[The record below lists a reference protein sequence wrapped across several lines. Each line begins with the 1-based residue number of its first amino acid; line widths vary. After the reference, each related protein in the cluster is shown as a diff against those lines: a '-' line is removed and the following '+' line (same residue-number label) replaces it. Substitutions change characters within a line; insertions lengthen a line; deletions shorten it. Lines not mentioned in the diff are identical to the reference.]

1 VDKVLIFAVLKQW
14 LLQQRETEAGF
25 VYIISFSDELMR
37 QWAEVRGLTGA
48 VTCHAVPVSG
58 STVAR

>member
-25 VYIISFSDELMR
+25 VFSDELM
-37 QWAEVRGLTGA
+37 
-48 VTCHAVPVSG
+48 
-58 STVAR
+58 